1 MERNEMANGWTDER
15 RAKQAALIHRWKPW
29 EKSTGA
35 KTSEGK
41 AKSARNA
48 FRLTMRKHLLF
59 VRWMAKQSKNL
70 RTGKPYAS
78 RDEFMQ
84 KAASFGFDP
93 AEFADL

>member
-1 MERNEMANGWTDER
+1 
-15 RAKQAALIHRWKPW
+15 
-29 EKSTGA
+29 
-35 KTSEGK
+35 
-41 AKSARNA
+41 
-48 FRLTMRKHLLF
+48 MRKHLWL
-59 VRWMAKQSKNL
+59 VRWIAKQSKNL